1 MGQSSGWDVGS
12 TTAGTKGVSV
22 CVCVSTHCY
31 LLGVVVVYSVGSV
44 PTILLPYHMS
54 NCLRINGFVKLVTI
68 N

>member
-22 CVCVSTHCY
+22 CVFQHIVI